1 MTEAERELHKT
12 LSCMYRNVCVQMEDY
27 DKKLKDQDEKMMLL
41 QTEIRVLKKL
51 LHDLSDVYRSL
62 QTLLNKLKGNA

>member
-12 LSCMYRNVCVQMEDY
+12 LSCMYRNVCVKMEDY

-41 QTEIRVLKKL
+41 QTEIRVLK
-51 LHDLSDVYRSL
+51 
-62 QTLLNKLKGNA
+62 